1 MASPSPLTLLADSFN
16 GRHYELTIEKRE
28 GDTAWLRIEIW
39 NSSLDHR
46 RDDPSKDDVLNFYDI
61 RYDKVRRLVSKAK
74 MNGSYPTI
82 TLGLNPAQ
90 PEENKPASVRV
101 VIAESF
107 AYLVD
112 GTHDFIVEKDN
123 YAAFCKFLLDCEFP
137 DIEAS
142 VIRNEKTVLKPG
154 FSGSMTGSPTTD

>member
-1 MASPSPLTLLADSFN
+1 MALSLTLLFETFN
-16 GRHYELTIEKRE
+16 GRHHEITLEKRE
-28 GDTAWLRIEIW
+28 GDTAWLRVEIW

-46 RDDPSKDDVLNFYDI
+46 RDDPSKDDVLNFYDV

-82 TLGLNPAQ
+82 TVGLNPATD
-90 PEENKPASVRV
+90 EKKPFIRV

-107 AYLVD
+107 AYLAD
-112 GTHDFIVEKDN
+112 STNDFTMEKNDFE
-123 YAAFCKFLLDCEFP
+123 ALKKFLADCEFP

-142 VIRNEKTVLKPG
+142 VIKNEKAVIEERAGPM
-154 FSGSMTGSPTTD
+154 SGRGK